1 MKRLPSEGTTPDP
14 VTKVVVFDAQDGDCI
29 LIRCIGEEP
38 YNILIDAG
46 RRGTEQAIEA
56 YYKTLAPA
64 ERSIDLFVVTH
75 IDSDH
80 LAGAIGVAESAFLSP
95 LVKEVWFN
103 GPQHLYGSTADV
115 TEMSVA
121 EAFRFC
127 RAIRARG
134 WSWNGLFDEGPVVRG
149 ASVRPVSGLS
159 LDVLSPGQEQLRK
172 LGKHWERELRR
183 MKNRTVKQVV
193 EMGQG
198 ELNVAELA
206 KAPYRRD
213 TSAVNASSIVLLVQ
227 HGDHRILMTAD
238 CPAELLLKGLLSPVE
253 VDVCKFPHHG
263 SGSNFSHELA
273 DRIKAACWI
282 VSANGTNSHP
292 EPASIARMLVAAQ
305 ERVQGGAMVLFNNS
319 HAEATLWKDPSVERR
334 HLLVTKY
341 RDARSPWLTL
351 ILQQGELH
359 VEDAAHG

>member
-1 MKRLPSEGTTPDP
+1 MTE
-14 VTKVVVFDAQDGDCI
+14 VVVFDAQDGDCI
-29 LIRCIGEEP
+29 LIRCIGEKP
-38 YNILIDAG
+38 FNILIDAG
-46 RRGTEQAIEA
+46 RRGTEQAVEA
-56 YYKTLAPA
+56 YFRTLKPT

-103 GPQHLYGSTADV
+103 GPQHLSGNSADV

-127 RAIRARG
+127 QAIRARG
-134 WSWNGLFDEGPVVRG
+134 WSWNGLFKEGPVLRG
-149 ASVRPVSGLS
+149 ASVSPVSGLS
-159 LDVLSPGQEQLRK
+159 LDVVSPGLKQLAK
-172 LGKHWERELRR
+172 LGEHWEKELRR
-183 MKNRTVKQVV
+183 IKNRTVKQVV

-198 ELNVAELA
+198 ELDVAELA
-206 KAPYRRD
+206 KASYRRD
-213 TSAVNASSIVLLVQ
+213 TSVVNASSIALLAR

-238 CPAELLLKGLLSPVE
+238 CPAELLLKGLPSPVE

-263 SGSNFSHELA
+263 SGGNFSHELA
-273 DRIKAACWI
+273 GRIKAACWI

-305 ERVQGGAMVLFNNS
+305 ERAQGGATVLFNNS
-319 HAEATLWKDPSVERR
+319 HPEATLWKDPSVERR
-334 HLLVTKY
+334 YFLITGY
-341 RDARSPWLTL
+341 RDPCSPWLTL
-351 ILQQGELH
+351 SLQDGELD
-359 VEDAAHG
+359 VRDAAPS

>member
-1 MKRLPSEGTTPDP
+1 MTE
-14 VTKVVVFDAQDGDCI
+14 VVAFDAQDGDCI

-38 YNILIDAG
+38 FNILIDAG

-56 YYKTLAPA
+56 YFKTLEPT

-103 GPQHLYGSTADV
+103 GPQHLYGSTTDV

-127 RAIRARG
+127 LAIRAKG
-134 WSWNGLFDEGPVVRG
+134 WSWNGWFDEGAVQRG
-149 ASVRPVSGLS
+149 ASVSPVSSLS
-159 LDVLSPGQEQLRK
+159 LDILSPSQKQLLR

-198 ELNVAELA
+198 EFDVAELA
-206 KAPYRRD
+206 NAPYCRD
-213 TSAVNASSIVLLVQ
+213 TSVVNASSIVLLMR

-238 CPAELLLKGLLSPVE
+238 CPAELLLEGVPSPVE

-263 SGSNFSHELA
+263 SGGNFSHELA
-273 DRIKAACWI
+273 GRIKSKCWI

-292 EPASIARMLVAAQ
+292 EPASIARMLVAA
-305 ERVQGGAMVLFNNS
+305 QGGAMVLFNNS

-341 RDARSPWLTL
+341 RDPQSPWLTL
-351 ILQQGELH
+351 ILQDGELY
-359 VEDAAHG
+359 VRDAAPD